1 MHQQMNEYDNQ
12 TDAVSGE
19 KSFETSGE
27 HSSLDPSEQLR
38 KAVGTIARRMGTEGG
53 MSSGQ
58 LAELRRISPENPF
71 TPALWKLLYEYDLQ
85 DAWMGLDQNTYERRM
100 ATLLMGM
107 AHCAGLHDYGTPL
120 GRALAE
126 SGWSELRFVRLME
139 ARGETL
145 EALIRRLAQYLSS
158 KGQPANWV
166 NVAWLLLGQDRDHA
180 ETTRLRISR
189 DYYGALYRK
198 ETAE

>member
-1 MHQQMNEYDNQ
+1 MTNKYDNRA
-12 TDAVSGE
+12 DAVSGDE
-19 KSFETSGE
+19 ASGGSGSKE
-27 HSSLDPSEQLR
+27 PPERLTT
-38 KAVGTIARRMGTEGG
+38 AVGKIARRMEPKGE

-71 TPALWKLLYEYDLQ
+71 TPTLWKLLYEYDLQ
-85 DAWMGLDQNTYERRM
+85 DAWLGLDQDTYERRM

-107 AHCAGLHDYGTPL
+107 AHCAGLHDYGTRL
-120 GRALAE
+120 GEALAE

-145 EALIRRLAQYLSS
+145 EALMRRLAQYLAS
-158 KGQPANWV
+158 KGQKANWV
-166 NVAWLLLGQDRDHA
+166 NVAWLLLGQDGDRA
-180 ETTRLRISR
+180 ETTRLGIAR
-189 DYYGALYRK
+189 DFYGTLYRK